1 MINNLRLG
9 EIDLNKKVIKSELFL
24 CKPNKDIIAKMNEAY
39 GINFSSKLGSLNE
52 INFKLPIFM
61 DNKHKLVR
69 NLNADIIK
77 GRYLVKLV
85 LGNYEEYFIINQID
99 KVGNKDEAIEVKTL
113 SLGYELND
121 KIIRGYKAS
130 VDSEIA
136 NSRPKNAVELLK
148 DMLQETIWKIGYVDS
163 EFELKYR
170 SFEVSSSTVLETIID
185 IAETFN
191 ALIVWDTINRKI
203 NFYKPDNVG
212 EDKGFK
218 IKYGKYLE
226 SLNQEDNSE
235 EIITRL
241 SMFGK
246 EDISIHALNPTGT
259 SYIEDLTYFV
269 FPYSEVKNYS
279 KASFSSTDIDLW
291 NKYGNLNAWTVDADK
306 MKQNDLVSESL
317 IVSNDTSAK
326 NYRITSTIRASN
338 GNGSVGQVV
347 RFQDIN
353 NYYFVEWK
361 NYFVS
366 PVLQALEV
374 SFATAKATLVLNESN
389 LSNAESDLYDS
400 GNELIMIE
408 DDRAVLQ
415 QRINDKMDE
424 ISKTSSTGGDTTLM
438 KVALADFQNQ
448 LALKRIES
456 DNKKA
461 EIVTLHANIK
471 TYKEN
476 IDKLKVDVT
485 TLEIDIAL
493 ERMNNPTTLLTLK
506 KKVNGIESVVVS
518 TSDVDGFSFNN
529 DYKMS
534 VEVDNE
540 RIKIWIDNR
549 LVLEHKDSDLN
560 IGAYGLIGNGVVFTS
575 SQIDYEKK
583 DYEVTGH
590 SEYMSDELAHLI
602 VGYTDL
608 LDETKPTFSVLRG
621 KLDTLSD
628 INMIKSGEL
637 FELETDYKM
646 LLDDRDILNTRIAV
660 KEDDLNNA
668 DNAYQDKTLIRAD
681 LDVFRSTLKD
691 VLADIQIKYS
701 QISTKKSEIA
711 VIEVDIL
718 DIDYQIEILKTIL
731 SVSNY
736 FPKDMLDERNQFIV
750 EKEWTES
757 NIEDPEDLLKEG
769 LEVFNEFREQ
779 KITLKIDIVNFLS
792 MITEQINWDK
802 LNLGDIF
809 TIYHERFK
817 IGYKAKVTEI
827 NYDFEGNK
835 ISLTISNIKDLY
847 ANKDKFLDMLYKS
860 YNSST
865 QVNMDKWKWD
875 LSMENKG
882 SINQIINNIWDANKQ
897 AIVGAKDQVI
907 EISDRGLIIR
917 DPNNPMNYLVG
928 LNSLLAITNDGGA
941 TFKHAITANGI
952 VGERLYGKVI
962 MGVNLA
968 IEDEHGIV
976 KWQGSKGE
984 IFDRDGVLVMKLG
997 LVEENPD
1004 AFGLI
1009 SFNEIT
1015 KVKVT
1020 DKEGFVI
1027 ERATSDTTNWTD
1039 GWEKIFWADQNTGT
1053 LYSHD
1058 IMASNI
1064 KIVSDRDWSKEILN
1078 AETGYFDLGW
1088 FKNIVKDNKLTTDE
1102 KLTLITELNKIYSSY
1117 VTVLGQ
1123 AIKYQKS
1130 NRDNSTNY
1138 NGAFNTNTQTF
1149 PTTPSTV
1156 DRFSTVPLK
1165 SAYVSLIEYMKQYVK
1180 ITSINPHDPLAI
1192 DINDPMTEQ
1201 TSEIVPDRATFIL
1214 RFKEFYDELDKLR
1227 NSIED
1232 ALFYSGMNMG
1242 QYYNNLIM
1250 GDYGFIAVRNDG
1262 KYRAFLNATN
1272 GLALQTWENGAWVS
1286 KIYADMNGTLYADDL
1301 ITQRLLVKGSAGEVF
1316 IDARIGL
1323 IDFSQFKT
1331 IVGQLRAENI
1341 YSNII
1346 TAEDGFI
1353 QDLVVNRVKTID
1365 SAYASG
1371 GMEYVHIQENYIKF
1385 ISATSTGTSG
1395 QAFDFNGNPLF
1406 WLDGTKEQRTFK
1418 NTGLPVMVESFDET
1432 EKMKLH
1438 FTDMDGESVPVI
1450 EMSVGGSGTSNMGYI
1465 YKTTKNMVM
1474 EYYNSASTLRRIR
1487 LRSEGT
1493 VIDNKD
1499 GNVVIMGGGFL
1510 VTGSGLDSG
1519 WNDQT
1524 YKTQGGVYIPSN
1536 GNGVYNSF
1544 EASGVKGARW
1554 KFDDNNYILQTAD
1567 AINWYMGGKER
1578 IQLTTNSV
1586 KILADDNNYI
1596 IINNSGIT
1604 MKGNAINMN

>member
-1 MINNLRLG
+1 MINNLRIG
-9 EIDLNKKVIKSELFL
+9 EVDLNKKVIKYELFL

-39 GINFSSKLGSLNE
+39 GVNFGSKLGSLNE
-52 INFKLPIFM
+52 LNFKLPIFM
-61 DNKHKLVR
+61 DKKHRLVR

-99 KVGNKDEAIEVKTL
+99 KVGNKEEAIEIKTL

-136 NSRPKNAVELLK
+136 NSRPKNAVELLN

-170 SFEVSSSTVLETIID
+170 SFEVSSSTVLETVID

-212 EDKGFK
+212 IDRGFK

-259 SYIEDLTYFV
+259 SYIEDLTYFL
-269 FPYSEVKNYS
+269 FPYSEVKDYS
-279 KASFSSTDIDLW
+279 KASFSPTVINSW
-291 NKYGNLNAWTVDADK
+291 SKYGNINAWNVEANK
-306 MKQNDLVSESL
+306 IKHNNSALESL
-317 IVSNDTSAK
+317 IINKDTSAK
-326 NYRITSTIRASN
+326 NYRITSTVRVSS
-338 GNGSVGQVV
+338 GNGHVGQVV
-347 RFQDIN
+347 RFKDVN

-366 PVLQALEV
+366 PVLQSLESSLVNKKSSLV
-374 SFATAKATLVLNESN
+374 STESS
-389 LSNAESDLYDS
+389 LSNAEGDLYNS
-400 GNELIMIE
+400 GNQLIMIE
-408 DDRAVLQ
+408 DNKAVLQ

-424 ISKTSSTGGDTTLM
+424 ISKTSSIGGDTTPM
-438 KVALADFQNQ
+438 KVSLADYQNQ
-448 LALKRIES
+448 LNSKKIES

-461 EIVTLHANIK
+461 EIVTINTNIK
-471 TYKEN
+471 NYKEN
-476 IDKLKVDVT
+476 IKKLKVDIT
-485 TLEIDIAL
+485 MLETDIAL
-493 ERMNNPTTLLTLK
+493 ERMNNPSTLLTLK
-506 KKVNGIESVVVS
+506 KKVNGVVTVVAS
-518 TSDVDGFSFNN
+518 TADVNGFSFNV

-540 RIKIWIDNR
+540 RIKVWIDNR
-549 LVLEHKDSDLN
+549 MVLENKDSDFN
-560 IGAYGLIGNGVVFTS
+560 IGSYGLIGKGVVFTS
-575 SQIDYEKK
+575 NQIDYEKK
-583 DYEVTGH
+583 NYEVTGH
-590 SEYMSDELAHLI
+590 SEYMSDELSHLI
-602 VGYTDL
+602 IGYTDL

-621 KLDTLSD
+621 KLETFSD
-628 INMIKSGEL
+628 ILMIKSGEL

-668 DNAYQDKTLIRAD
+668 DNAYQDKTSIRAD
-681 LDVFRSTLKD
+681 LDVFRITLKE
-691 VLADIQIKYS
+691 VNANIQVKYS
-701 QISTKKSEIA
+701 QISAKKSEIA
-711 VIEVDIL
+711 VVEVDIL
-718 DIDYQIEILKTIL
+718 DVDYNIEVLKTIL

-750 EKEWTES
+750 EKEWIEA

-779 KITLKIDIVNFLS
+779 KITLKIDVVNFLG

-809 TIYHERFK
+809 TIEHERFK
-817 IGYKAKVTEI
+817 IGYKAKVIEI
-827 NYDFEGNK
+827 NYDFESNK

-847 ANKDKFLDMLYKS
+847 ANRDKFLDMLYKS

-968 IEDEHGIV
+968 IEDEHGIM

-1015 KVKVT
+1015 RVKVT

-1027 ERATSDTTNWTD
+1027 ERATTDTVNWSD

-1058 IMASNI
+1058 IYASNI
-1064 KIVSDRDWSKEILN
+1064 KIVSNRDWAKEILN

-1117 VTVLGQ
+1117 VTVLSQ
-1123 AIKYQKS
+1123 ASKYQRVD
-1130 NRDNSTNY
+1130 RDDTVNY
-1138 NGAFNTNTQTF
+1138 NGAFDTNTQSF
-1149 PTTPSTV
+1149 ATTNSTI
-1156 DRFSTVPLK
+1156 DRFSTEPLK
-1165 SAYVSLIEYMKQYVK
+1165 NAYIRLIEYMKQYVK
-1180 ITSINPHDPLAI
+1180 VTSYNPHNPLSI

-1242 QYYNNLIM
+1242 QYYNNLIL

-1286 KIYADMNGTLYADDL
+1286 KVYADMNGTLYADDL

-1323 IDFSQFKT
+1323 IDFSAFKM

-1341 YSNII
+1341 YSDII
-1346 TAEDGFI
+1346 TAQDGFI
-1353 QDLVVNRVKTID
+1353 SDLVVNRVKTMD
-1365 SAYASG
+1365 SAFALSG
-1371 GMEYVHIQENYIKF
+1371 GDYIHIQENYIKF
-1385 ISATSTGTSG
+1385 IEATSSG
-1395 QAFDFNGNPLF
+1395 SSSQAYDFNGNAMF
-1406 WLDGTKEQRTFK
+1406 WTDGSHEQRTLK
-1418 NTGLPVMVESFDET
+1418 NTGHPVMVSNFEET
-1432 EKMKLH
+1432 EKMKIH
-1438 FTDMDGESVPVI
+1438 FTTMDGEKVPVI
-1450 EMSVGGSGTSNMGYI
+1450 EMSVDGSGSSNMGYI
-1465 YKTTKNMVM
+1465 YKTSENMVM
-1474 EYYNSASTLRRIR
+1474 EYYNTGSSLRRIR
-1487 LRSEGT
+1487 LREEGT
-1493 VIDNKD
+1493 VIDNKS

-1510 VTGSGLDSG
+1510 VTGDGMDSG
-1519 WNDQT
+1519 WDDQT

-1536 GNGVYNSF
+1536 GNGVYNAF
-1544 EASGVKGARW
+1544 NASGTNGARW
-1554 KFDDNNYILQTAD
+1554 KFDDDNYILQTSNTV
-1567 AINWYMGGKER
+1567 NWYMEGVPR
-1578 IQLTTNSV
+1578 VQMTANSV
-1586 KILADDNNYI
+1586 KISVDDNNYI
-1596 IINNSGIT
+1596 IINTSGVTI
-1604 MKGNAINMN
+1604 KGTVINLN